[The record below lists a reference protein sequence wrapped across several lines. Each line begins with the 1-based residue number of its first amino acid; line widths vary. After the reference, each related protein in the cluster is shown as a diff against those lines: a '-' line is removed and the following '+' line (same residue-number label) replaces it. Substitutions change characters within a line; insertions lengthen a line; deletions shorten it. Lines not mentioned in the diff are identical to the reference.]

1 MPDYDV
7 EVINLTKRF
16 GDFTAV
22 DDVSFAGPKGEF
34 FSLLGPSGCGK
45 TTIMRMI
52 SGFEQPTAGAVRIA
66 GQDMSGV
73 KPYKRPTNLVFQH
86 LSLFPHLSVAK
97 NISFGLEMSGESD
110 SSIRSK
116 VGGMLDL
123 VHLSDFGD
131 RKISQL
137 SGGQKQRVAIARALV
152 NQPTV
157 LLLDEPLGALDL
169 KLREQMQLELKRI
182 QREVG
187 TTFIYVTHDQKEA
200 ITMSNKIAVV
210 NNGRIEQVD
219 NSATIYERP
228 KTSFVA
234 GFIGETNLMEGTL
247 ESLEGNS
254 GIVRVKGI
262 QVRAAINFNAAP
274 GDKITLSVRPERL
287 HINAASTQGMNYLE
301 AVIEDEIYL
310 GSLSHYRVA
319 LEDQSVFSVEVQNR
333 SDRTHHERGTKVQI
347 AWMPDDAITF
357 LKDGA

>member
-1 MPDYDV
+1 
-7 EVINLTKRF
+7 
-16 GDFTAV
+16 
-22 DDVSFAGPKGEF
+22 
-34 FSLLGPSGCGK
+34 
-45 TTIMRMI
+45 MRMI
-52 SGFEQPTAGAVRIA
+52 SGFEQPTAGTVRIA

-97 NISFGLEMSGESD
+97 NISFGLEMSGESKT
-110 SSIRSK
+110 SISTK
-116 VGGMLDL
+116 VGNMLDL
-123 VHLSDFGD
+123 VHLTEFGN

-210 NNGRIEQVD
+210 NNGRIEQLD
-219 NSATIYERP
+219 SSATIYERP

-234 GFIGETNLMEGTL
+234 GFIGETNLIEGTL
-247 ESLEGNS
+247 ESLEEKIGV
-254 GIVRVKGI
+254 IRVKGTQI
-262 QVRAAINFNAAP
+262 RAIINFDTVL
-274 GDKITLSVRPERL
+274 GDTITLSIRPEHL
-287 HINAASTQGMNYLE
+287 QINAKIKEGMNHLS
-301 AVIEDEIYL
+301 ATIDDEIYL
-310 GSLSHYRVA
+310 GSLSHYRAILDDESVVA
-319 LEDQSVFSVEVQNR
+319 VEVQNR
-333 SDRTHHERGTKVQI
+333 SDRRRHERGTKVQL

-357 LKDGA
+357 LKD